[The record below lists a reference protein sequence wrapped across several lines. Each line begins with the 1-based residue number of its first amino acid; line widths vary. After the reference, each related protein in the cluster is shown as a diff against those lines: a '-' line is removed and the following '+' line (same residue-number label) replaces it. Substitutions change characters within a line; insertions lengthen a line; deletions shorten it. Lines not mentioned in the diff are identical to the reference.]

1 MKVSDRYK
9 GKFYGISV
17 SYQFRTGVTNAF
29 LIQFDA
35 VSDLKLDVSREEAT
49 AELNAV
55 LASPLF
61 ARSPRMS
68 RLLSYLCT
76 KFLDGEAD
84 QIKEYSIGVEVLQRP
99 PSFDP
104 ATDAGAR
111 VEVHRLRRRLQQFYE
126 SEGAGRKLRIVIP
139 LGHYVPTFI
148 PNVPLI
154 QLNPAAESACPAPED
169 QAPTPA
175 PADVGFDVVAD
186 IAPPARRPFPRGFA
200 IAGGMLLLAIA
211 AGAMFLARRPA
222 RTAPA
227 VPGIAA
233 GAPTAA
239 VTIRPVVIASLPAG
253 NSVRIACGRTMPY
266 TDRGGQVWAADRYF
280 EGGTP
285 FDSPR
290 QFLPRAFDPKLFQ
303 SGRSGDFSYQIPLPR
318 GVYELHLGFVE
329 TTFGPGTASGGGE
342 YSRTFDVKAN
352 GRMLLDDFDI
362 FSDANGTNVA
372 DTRAFKDI
380 SPAPDGF
387 LHLEF
392 HSRRGPA
399 LVNTIELVPA
409 LPHRLNPIRLVAQEN
424 FITLSNGAVW
434 SPDTYVNGGQ
444 PATHNVPLTGTADP
458 DLYARERYGHFDY
471 AIPVDAGTYSL
482 SLYFA
487 EEYFGPG
494 NPGGGGVGSRIFD
507 VFCNGAALLRN
518 FDILKTAGGMNR
530 ALVKTFHGLTPNA
543 QGKLEVSFVPVH
555 NYASL
560 YAVEVLDESQ

>member
-1 MKVSDRYK
+1 
-9 GKFYGISV
+9 
-17 SYQFRTGVTNAF
+17 
-29 LIQFDA
+29 
-35 VSDLKLDVSREEAT
+35 
-49 AELNAV
+49 
-55 LASPLF
+55 
-61 ARSPRMS
+61 MS

-104 ATDAGAR
+104 ANDAGAR

-139 LGHYVPTFI
+139 LGHYVPTFM
-148 PNVPLI
+148 PNPLM
-154 QLNPAAESACPAPED
+154 LPNPSGESACAAPEE
-169 QAPTPA
+169 PA
-175 PADVGFDVVAD
+175 PASADVRFDVLAD
-186 IAPPARRPFPRGFA
+186 MAPPARPRLPRGLA
-200 IAGGMLLLAIA
+200 LGGGVLLLTVAVA
-211 AGAMFLARRPA
+211 VMFLARKPA
-222 RTAPA
+222 KTGPA
-227 VPGIAA
+227 ARDAA
-233 GAPTAA
+233 AA
-239 VTIRPVVIASLPAG
+239 SLPAASVRPVVISFPPAG
-253 NSVRIACGRTMPY
+253 NSVLIACGRTIPY
-266 TDRGGQVWAADRYF
+266 TDRGGQVWAADRYYA
-280 EGGTP
+280 GGTP

-303 SGRSGDFSYQIPLPR
+303 SGRSGDFSYQIPLAK
-318 GVYELHLGFVE
+318 GVYELHLGFAE

-352 GRMLLDDFDI
+352 GRLLLDDFDI
-362 FSDANGTNVA
+362 FSDANGANIA
-372 DTRAFKDI
+372 DTRTFKDI
-380 SPAPDGF
+380 SPAADGL

-399 LVNTIELVPA
+399 LVNTIELMPA

-424 FITLSNGAVW
+424 FITLSSGAVW
-434 SPDTYVNGGQ
+434 SPDTYVSGGQ
-444 PATHNVPLTGTADP
+444 LNSHNVTLTGTGDP

-471 AIPVDAGTYSL
+471 AIPVDSGTYAL

-494 NPGGGGVGSRIFD
+494 NPGGGGPGSRVFD
-507 VFCNGAALLRN
+507 VFCNGTALLRN
-518 FDILKTAGGMNR
+518 FDIFKAAGGMNR

-543 QGKLEVSFVPVH
+543 LGKLQVSFVPVR

-560 YAVEVLDESQ
+560 YAVEVVDESQ